1 MRTIVAVILM
11 FAAAPAAL
19 AQSYS
24 FSGQI
29 GYLHE
34 WEMTGNLAKTVTRLG
49 ADYSGAMTL
58 RHVGLCSVN
67 GVEEKAGVVQLKV
80 SAARLEGTLTMAD
93 DNCRIVAS
101 ASSSYQ
107 GLLSC
112 RNGQGVPQDYVQAHV
127 WFSLAA
133 LLASEKEDRDGAAK
147 ARDLLS
153 SEMSTAQV
161 TEAEKLAREW
171 WPKPER

>member
-1 MRTIVAVILM
+1 MSTKGAGRMRTIVAVILM

-24 FSGQI
+24 FSGKI

-67 GVEEKAGVVQLKV
+67 GVEQKQAHMQLKV
-80 SAARLEGTLTMAD
+80 SSARLEGTLVMD
-93 DNCRIVAS
+93 DDQCRIVAS
-101 ASSSYQ
+101 GSSGS
-107 GLLSC
+107 GLLTC
-112 RNGQGVPQDYVQAHV
+112 RHGQDVPIN
-127 WFSLAA
+127 
-133 LLASEKEDRDGAAK
+133 LLIGPAVETK
-147 ARDLLS
+147 ATGRVGS
-153 SEMSTAQV
+153 N
-161 TEAEKLAREW
+161 
-171 WPKPER
+171 P